1 MTINRKKLE
10 DDLMHFVR
18 SRSPRHAAASPQMDL
33 LESGLLDSLL
43 LVDLIFQI
51 EESYGVRFDSDQV
64 NPSNFRTVEDI
75 VGVVLGQLP
84 MPQPQADWPGYDF
97 ATSLA
102 SRRID
107 HEVAPGSASG
117 SPIPGPAIQPVL
129 SACLQ
134 GKPGRSDIGL
144 GNRD

>member
-18 SRSPRHAAASPQMDL
+18 SRSPRHAAASPRMDL
-33 LESGLLDSLL
+33 LETGLLDSLL
-43 LVDLIFQI
+43 LVDLIFHI

-84 MPQPQADWPGYDF
+84 MPQPQAD
-97 ATSLA
+97 
-102 SRRID
+102 
-107 HEVAPGSASG
+107 
-117 SPIPGPAIQPVL
+117 
-129 SACLQ
+129 
-134 GKPGRSDIGL
+134 
-144 GNRD
+144 

>member
-18 SRSPRHAAASPQMDL
+18 SRSPRHAAASPLMDL

-43 LVDLIFQI
+43 LVDLIFHI
-51 EESYGVRFDSDQV
+51 EESYGVRFDGDQV

-84 MPQPQADWPGYDF
+84 IPQAQAD
-97 ATSLA
+97 
-102 SRRID
+102 
-107 HEVAPGSASG
+107 
-117 SPIPGPAIQPVL
+117 
-129 SACLQ
+129 
-134 GKPGRSDIGL
+134 
-144 GNRD
+144 